1 MEQPYKFTFIIGY
14 RHNIER
20 LNNLRRTLDWINSFT
35 GAEVIV
41 VEQDKHSKISQ
52 LNLRCKHIFIKTTLP
67 YNRSWA
73 FNVGLKNSN
82 SNIIVC
88 GDSDLIMHPD
98 DFIKGLQ
105 AVSQYEMVSPYH
117 SVVDLTPQESG
128 MQLQQL
134 VQIDRPGRGET
145 DNQKI
150 NISGGIAIFR
160 KDALLKIG
168 GWNEDFI
175 GWGGEDDFQTI
186 KVKNFLTWTEL
197 QARCFHLYHSRVQP
211 DTRFYQRTLQMLQKY
226 GQMSKEDL
234 QKTIVASMPKIGMKN
249 KYEHLAV

>member
-1 MEQPYKFTFIIGY
+1 MEQPYMFTYIIGY

-41 VEQDKHSKISQ
+41 VEQDTHSRISH
-52 LNLRCKHIFIKTTLP
+52 LNLKCKHIFIKSKLP

-88 GDSDLIMHPD
+88 GDSDLIMKPD

-128 MQLQQL
+128 MPLQEL
-134 VQIDRPGRGET
+134 VQINRPGRGET

-168 GWNEDFI
+168 GWPEEFFS
-175 GWGGEDDFQTI
+175 WGGEDDYQTI
-186 KVKNFLTWTEL
+186 KVKNFLTWIEL
-197 QARCFHLYHSRVQP
+197 QAKCYHLYHSRSQP
-211 DTRFYQRTLQMLQKY
+211 DMKFYQRSLQILQKA

-234 QKTIVASMPKIGMKN
+234 QKIINNSLPKIGMKN
-249 KYEHLAV
+249 KLDNF

>member
-14 RHNIER
+14 RHKIDR

-35 GAEVIV
+35 GSEIIL
-41 VEQDKHSKISQ
+41 VEQDKHSKISH
-52 LNLRCKHIFIKTTLP
+52 LNLKCKHIFIKSSLP
-67 YNRSWA
+67 YNRSWS
-73 FNVGLKNSN
+73 FNVGLKYSN

-88 GDSDLIMHPD
+88 GDSDLVMNPN

-105 AVSQYEMVSPYH
+105 ALTEYDMVSPYH

-128 MQLQQL
+128 MPLEQL

-160 KDALLKIG
+160 KDALMNIG

-175 GWGGEDDFQTI
+175 GWGGEDDYQTM
-186 KVKNFLTWTEL
+186 KVKQFLKWTEL
-197 QARCFHLYHSRVQP
+197 KARCYHLYHERVAP
-211 DTRFYQRTLQMLQKY
+211 DNRFYQRTLQLLEKTSK
-226 GQMSKEDL
+226 MSKDEL
-234 QKTIVASMPKIGMKN
+234 QRVTSASIPKIGMKN
-249 KYEHLAV
+249 KYEHLSI

>member
-14 RHNIER
+14 RHKVDR
-20 LNNLRRTLDWINSFT
+20 LNNLRRTLDWVNSFS

-52 LNLRCKHIFIKTTLP
+52 LNLRCKHIFIKSTMP
-67 YNRSWA
+67 YNRSWS
-73 FNVGLKNSN
+73 FNIGLKHSN

-88 GDSDLIMHPD
+88 GDSDLVMNPN

-105 AVSQYEMVSPYH
+105 ALSEYEMVSPYH
-117 SVVDLTPQESG
+117 SVVDLTPQEST
-128 MQLQQL
+128 LPLEQL
-134 VQIDRPGRGET
+134 VQINRVGRGEA

-160 KDALLKIG
+160 RDALLRIG

-175 GWGGEDDFQTI
+175 GWGGEDDYQTI
-186 KVKNFLTWTEL
+186 KVHHFLKWKEME
-197 QARCFHLYHSRVQP
+197 ARCFHLYHSKAAP
-211 DTRFYQRTLQMLQKY
+211 DNKYYQRTLQLLEKTSKMTKEEIQK
-226 GQMSKEDL
+226 
-234 QKTIVASMPKIGMKN
+234 ASNSSITRIGMKN
-249 KYEHLAV
+249 KYEHLAI

>member
-14 RHNIER
+14 RHKIDR

-35 GAEVIV
+35 GAEIIL
-41 VEQDKHSKISQ
+41 VEQDKHSKIDH
-52 LNLRCKHIFIKTTLP
+52 LNLKCKHIFMKSTMP

-73 FNVGLKNSN
+73 FNVGLKHSN

-88 GDSDLIMHPD
+88 GDSDLVMNPN

-105 AVSQYEMVSPYH
+105 ALTEYEMVSPYH

-128 MQLQQL
+128 MPLEQL
-134 VQIDRPGRGET
+134 VQIDRVGRGET

-160 KDALLKIG
+160 KDALMKIG

-175 GWGGEDDFQTI
+175 GWGGEDDYQTV
-186 KVKNFLTWTEL
+186 KVKHFLKWVEL
-197 QARCFHLYHSRVQP
+197 KSRCYHLYHERVAP
-211 DTRFYQRTLQMLQKY
+211 DSRFYQRTLQLLEKSSK
-226 GQMSKEDL
+226 MSKEEL
-234 QKTIVASMPKIGMKN
+234 ERVTNASIPKIGMKN
-249 KYEHLAV
+249 KYEHLAI